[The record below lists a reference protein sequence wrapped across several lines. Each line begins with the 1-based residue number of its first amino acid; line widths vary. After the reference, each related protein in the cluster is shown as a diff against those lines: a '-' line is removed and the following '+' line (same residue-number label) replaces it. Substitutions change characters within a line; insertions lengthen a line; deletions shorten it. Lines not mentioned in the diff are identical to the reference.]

1 MAGRQH
7 ISLELSDDLADK
19 QDLVQIMS
27 NSHINDHFHSLA
39 REVRINC
46 AYIFNY
52 LECVFINNAFS
63 WIYWNLKRQ
72 MKFTKLGW
80 KDWF

>member
-7 ISLELSDDLADK
+7 ISLELNDDLVDK

-39 REVRINC
+39 REVCLFVDNLILLHS
-46 AYIFNY
+46 FLNY
-52 LECVFINNAFS
+52 VYF
-63 WIYWNLKRQ
+63 
-72 MKFTKLGW
+72 
-80 KDWF
+80 

>member
-7 ISLELSDDLADK
+7 MNLELSDDLVDK

-39 REVRINC
+39 REV
-46 AYIFNY
+46 
-52 LECVFINNAFS
+52 S
-63 WIYWNLKRQ
+63 SLKNE
-72 MKFTKLGW
+72 FTISTSY
-80 KDWF
+80 